1 MRYAGAQRLTK
12 ILPMAIAVNLKG
24 LDGVMVAINKTIKEA
39 EAGTSKALLTFA
51 KAVEKDAKAT
61 LQHGSGGRPTSNTGH
76 LANSI
81 VGTVTGLEAKI
92 TVTANYAAYIEFGTR
107 KFAAK
112 YVATLP
118 QDWASYAATFKGKG
132 GGTLDQFIQD
142 IMQWVRQ
149 KGVGGIQTKSG
160 NVSESK
166 DSLAAM
172 QSAAYAIALNIL
184 QNGIRAQPYL
194 FPSVVK
200 NTPALIE
207 NIKKV
212 FE

>member
-1 MRYAGAQRLTK
+1 MKYYVAVKLTNL
-12 ILPMAIAVNLKG
+12 LPMAIAVNLKG

-39 EAGTSKALLTFA
+39 EAGTAKALDKFQSNVVKQA
-51 KAVEKDAKAT
+51 KRDAPANEGM
-61 LQHGSGGRPTSNTGH
+61 LR
-76 LANSI
+76 NSI
-81 VGTVTGLEAKI
+81 SGTVTGLQAKI
-92 TVTANYAAYIEFGTR
+92 VVTANYAAYLEFGTR

-118 QDWASYAATFKGKG
+118 QDWQSYAATFRGKG
-132 GGTLDQFIQD
+132 GGTFDQFIQD

-149 KGVGGIQTKSG
+149 KGIGAQLTKSG

-166 DSLAAM
+166 SSLDAM

-184 QNGIRAQPYL
+184 QNGIRAQPFLY
-194 FPSVVK
+194 PAVK
-200 NTPALIE
+200 DHTPILIAD
-207 NIKKV
+207 IKKV